1 MLPGSTAQ
9 RARRKEPR
17 SLPFVRI
24 LQPFFPDLNP
34 ISHEISVG
42 NTGRR
47 GLFAGS
53 ATSRMRVDSYAPAI
67 FREDGVCHGP
77 SRWEETAASFSWV
90 SFIDCFDLVPEY
102 QPAHGTFPGASHGS
116 RARRHVHGDGRGDD
130 SCGTGQADGR
140 QKGK

>member
-1 MLPGSTAQ
+1 MREYRSV
-9 RARRKEPR
+9 EP
-17 SLPFVRI
+17 VRW
-24 LQPFFPDLNP
+24 
-34 ISHEISVG
+34 ISDFKNE
-42 NTGRR
+42 GR
-47 GLFAGS
+47 F
-53 ATSRMRVDSYAPAI
+53 APAI